1 MTCVVGLVK
10 SGKIYMG
17 SDSAAVDVVGGH
29 IFAQKSPKVFM
40 VGQYGI
46 AFTDSFRMGQILQYN
61 WIPPKFTG
69 NSRTLDKF
77 MRTKFVESVKE
88 AFKAGGYG
96 NIGNQSEAEDSGG
109 IFLIGVKGTGRLFY
123 MDDDFQ
129 IGENIVPYYA
139 ERYRNGLCPRLTA
152 FYSINERSIQK
163 VRDSTSLSITIFN
176 RRMPTI
182 SLYRTLGY

>member
-1 MTCVVGLVK
+1 
-10 SGKIYMG
+10 MG
-17 SDSAAVDVVGGH
+17 SDSSAVDVAGGH

-46 AFTDSFRMGQILQYN
+46 AFTDSFRMGQILQYD
-61 WIPPKFTG
+61 WTPPKFTG

-109 IFLIGVKGTGRLFY
+109 VFLIGIKGAGRLFY

-139 ERYRNGLCPRLTA
+139 EGIGMDFALGSLHSTQSMRDPYKRLEIALSSASQFSIGVCPPYHYIEL
-152 FYSINERSIQK
+152 
-163 VRDSTSLSITIFN
+163 
-176 RRMPTI
+176 
-182 SLYRTLGY
+182 

>member
-17 SDSAAVDVVGGH
+17 SDSSAVDVSGGH
-29 IFAQKSPKVFM
+29 IFAQKNPKVFM

-46 AFTDSFRMGQILQYN
+46 AFTDSFRMGQILQYD
-61 WIPPKFTG
+61 WTPPKFTG

-77 MRTKFVESVKE
+77 MRTKFVESIKE

-96 NIGNQSEAEDSGG
+96 NIGNQSESEDSGG
-109 IFLIGVKGTGRLFY
+109 VFLIGVKGTGRLFY

-129 IGENIVPYYA
+129 IGENILPYYA
-139 ERYRNGLCPRLTA
+139 EGIGMDFALGSLFSTQTMRDPIKRLEVALASASQFSIGVCPPYHFIEL
-152 FYSINERSIQK
+152 
-163 VRDSTSLSITIFN
+163 
-176 RRMPTI
+176 
-182 SLYRTLGY
+182 